1 MRKSPEK
8 LSDSERNPN
17 AGDDGPWG
25 KEYQESVPPFNPEQ
39 KQEIEAVDDSDL
51 VQKMIDRRDD
61 EREIFG
67 FYIERLKK
75 GWGVHYDELFND
87 IGSYYKDIFQWNEQT
102 DDESLA
108 NKMEEELDGRER
120 QERILIDTLGEQS
133 TGGSKEFQGKPIEEI
148 LQTKIDAIA
157 TKMSV
162 LVESISSAEQAG
174 DNTNRFLKQYDE
186 LEDEKNALANV
197 LGWTEAFRKYSY
209 NDEESGTKQ

>member
-8 LSDSERNPN
+8 LSDNERDPN

-39 KQEIEAVDDSDL
+39 KQETEVVDDSDL

-148 LQTKIDAIA
+148 LQTKIDAVVV
-157 TKMSV
+157 KMKT
-162 LVESISSAEQAG
+162 LDESISSAKQAG
-174 DNTNRFLKQYDE
+174 NSTDRFNEQYDK
-186 LEDEKNALANV
+186 LIAEKNALANV

-209 NDEESGTKQ
+209 NSEESDIKQ